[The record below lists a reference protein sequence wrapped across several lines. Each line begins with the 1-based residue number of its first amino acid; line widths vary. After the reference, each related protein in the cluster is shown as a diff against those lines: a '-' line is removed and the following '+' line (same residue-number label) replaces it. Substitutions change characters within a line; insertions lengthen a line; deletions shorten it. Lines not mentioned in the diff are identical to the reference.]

1 MYPVIGIALEETDAN
16 QQVIDS
22 QAPTTTNPISPLQK
36 LHWQVIAESAY
47 CAYAA
52 STNNKNFLG
61 QEMPVFSDLP
71 EAIQAAWVAVAQDVA
86 ISLIK
91 LCDTALSSVSD

>member
-1 MYPVIGIALEETDAN
+1 VIGIALEETHAN
-16 QQVIDS
+16 QQVIDN

-36 LHWQVIAESAY
+36 LHWQAIAESAY

-61 QEMPVFSDLP
+61 QEMPAFNDLP
-71 EAIQAAWVAVAQDVA
+71 EAIKSAWMEAVQDVA
-86 ISLIK
+86 ISLVS
-91 LCDTALSSVSD
+91 LYDTVLSSVSD